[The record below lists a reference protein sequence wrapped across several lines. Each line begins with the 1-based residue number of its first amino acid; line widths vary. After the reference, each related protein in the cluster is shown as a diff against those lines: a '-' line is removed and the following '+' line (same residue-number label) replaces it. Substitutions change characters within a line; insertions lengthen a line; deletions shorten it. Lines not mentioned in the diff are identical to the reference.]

1 MKQRFG
7 HAEDSDSPHNV
18 HDYIIYLKHEETLM
32 NRYKENK
39 DMLVEKVQQMLPDIP
54 LHGQWSLDI
63 MQNGEDFYIIDMALA
78 LNSALV
84 ECVPKEKL
92 KAVQECWLPEK

>member
-18 HDYIIYLKHEETLM
+18 HDYIIYVKHEGTLM

-78 LNSALV
+78 ANSALV
-84 ECVPKEKL
+84 GCVPKEKL